1 MKGKAGFHMYFY
13 IRKNRVDDNGITHI
27 YLRLTIGGEQLTVS
41 ISRRVKSSNWDN
53 TRGCVKPQATEAAEI
68 NRYIALLRSKAYD
81 AYQTLLAQGR
91 IVTPYAISEV
101 LWGSKQ
107 RAHTLIALF
116 ERHNMEMEAGIGISS
131 TNGNYKNYKTS
142 LRYIKEFLQSKYR
155 RNDLVVTDIDQG
167 FITDYSLFLQTVKN
181 CHHNGA
187 MKQQQRL
194 KKVFGIAVR
203 NGWLQVSPFDGYK
216 LKFKPYDKI
225 ILTYEEL
232 RSIEGLTS
240 LSPKLKVVRDAFIF
254 SCYTGLA
261 YVDMRNLTQDKL
273 QVGVDGML
281 WIILRRKKSEIK
293 ARIPLLPKALAL
305 LDQYKDHKCHAK
317 GRMIPVFSNQK
328 TNDYLKE
335 LAVLAQ
341 IDKPVSFHTAR
352 HVFATVVMLSNGV
365 PIETVSKALGH
376 SDIRTT
382 QVYARVLDE
391 KIASDFN
398 KLRDKL

>member
-1 MKGKAGFHMYFY
+1 MKGKASFHMYFY
-13 IRKNRVDDNGITHI
+13 IRKNREDDKGVANI
-27 YLRLTIGGEQLTVS
+27 YLRLTVGGEQITVS
-41 ISRRVKSSNWDN
+41 ISRRVKSTSWDDK
-53 TRGCVKPQATEAAEI
+53 RGYVKPQAKEAAEI
-68 NRYIALLRSKAYD
+68 NQYIELLRSKAYD
-81 AYQTLLAQGR
+81 TYKTILGQGR
-91 IVTPYAISEV
+91 LVTPYAISEA

-107 RAHTLIALF
+107 REHTLITLF
-116 ERHNMEMEAGIGISS
+116 DLHNKEMEAGIGLSS

-142 LRYIKEFLQSKYR
+142 LRYIKEFLKTKYR

-187 MKQQQRL
+187 MKQLQRL
-194 KKVFGIAVR
+194 KKIFGIAVR

-232 RSIEGLTS
+232 MSLEALQS
-240 LSPKLKVVRDAFIF
+240 LSPKLSVVRDAFIF

-261 YVDMRNLTQDKL
+261 YVDIRSLTQEKI

-305 LDQYKDHKCHAK
+305 LELYKDHKCHAK
-317 GRMIPVFSNQK
+317 GMMMPIFSNQK
-328 TNDYLKE
+328 TNDYLKA
-335 LAVLAQ
+335 LAVLAK
-341 IDKPVSFHTAR
+341 IDKPISFHTAR
-352 HVFATVVMLSNGV
+352 HVFATVVTLSNGV

-376 SDIRTT
+376 ADIRTT
-382 QVYARVLDE
+382 QVYSRVLDE
-391 KIASDFN
+391 KIAADFRR
-398 KLRDKL
+398 LRDKL